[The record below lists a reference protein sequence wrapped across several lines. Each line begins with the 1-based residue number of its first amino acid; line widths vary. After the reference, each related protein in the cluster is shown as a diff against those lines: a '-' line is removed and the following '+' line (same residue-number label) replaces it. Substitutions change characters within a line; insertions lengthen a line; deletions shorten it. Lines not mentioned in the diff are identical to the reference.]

1 MDPDPPLSQSNRAST
16 VSGVDLLDGP
26 DAHRVGRGL
35 VGVGGSDL
43 VASLERA
50 DRHAVEGHHRFLG
63 EGGHERVVVT
73 GTHRVVEQLLV
84 LAHGLGQI
92 HAAMLMVRVVFVYDG
107 MAAPA
112 RNQPPVHRDR
122 DDEGHGQRK
131 RQAAPEEKARQPG
144 LHRARDSQHDRVVHY
159 LHHGDGDGVGGE
171 RHLDGLPERHARAQH
186 RPDGQRVAEE
196 ERQDDRERVI
206 RFEDLVEKVRI
217 SNPDADIEL
226 LRRAYVFS
234 AFEHKGQVRHSGEPY
249 LVHPLEVADQL
260 ADMKLDVV
268 AIAAGLLHDI
278 VEDTQTPIERI
289 KELFGVDV
297 AHVVEGVTKLG
308 SIQFSSSEQRQAE
321 NFRKMLLAMVDD
333 IRVILVK
340 LADRLHN
347 MRTLHHLPEERRIKI
362 AQETRDIYAPIANRL
377 GMSKVK
383 NELEELAFKYL
394 EPKSYESLRHRVE
407 SRRRAT
413 EGMIE
418 ELKKNITAKLVD
430 AQIPVIQI
438 DGRIKRLFS
447 IHQKLKRQKI
457 DLEQVYDLVALR
469 IITGSVR
476 DCYATL
482 GIIHQ
487 TWAPVPGRIKDF
499 IAMPRPNGYQSLHTS
514 VVSERGFPFEV
525 QIRSADMHRIAEEG
539 IAAHWKYKEGRV
551 GADRDEQYFIW
562 LRQLLEWQQEVRDP
576 AGVPAEPE
584 DRALPGRG
592 LHLHP
597 EGGGQGAAARRDAG
611 RLRLRHS
618 HRRRPPVRRRPRQR
632 QDGAAPHQAA
642 QRRHRRDRHRAGPQ
656 AEPRLA
662 QLRRHLAGPQQDQAL
677 HPRRGE
683 NPQPRAGKEAVRQG
697 SAPLRPQREVAHRRG
712 ALRRAVDRAAA
723 CRRRTSSSPRSRTA
737 RLSAKAV
744 LGKLVPQEQL
754 KEPQQESALSSV
766 VRRVLGT
773 GDEKI
778 KVRGIDDLMVFR
790 ARCCNPIRGEKIV
803 GYITRGK
810 GVSVH
815 AAACP
820 NVVNLLY
827 DPERRIDVE
836 WDKGSDPSPYTVRLS
851 IQVEDRKG
859 ILADVSSKIAG
870 INTNIRNVE
879 ATTTDQMGRIDM
891 TVEISDVKHLQKVIK
906 SLRSVDG
913 VVDVER
919 ASR

>member
-1 MDPDPPLSQSNRAST
+1 M
-16 VSGVDLLDGP
+16 
-26 DAHRVGRGL
+26 
-35 VGVGGSDL
+35 
-43 VASLERA
+43 
-50 DRHAVEGHHRFLG
+50 
-63 EGGHERVVVT
+63 
-73 GTHRVVEQLLV
+73 
-84 LAHGLGQI
+84 
-92 HAAMLMVRVVFVYDG
+92 
-107 MAAPA
+107 
-112 RNQPPVHRDR
+112 
-122 DDEGHGQRK
+122 
-131 RQAAPEEKARQPG
+131 
-144 LHRARDSQHDRVVHY
+144 
-159 LHHGDGDGVGGE
+159 
-171 RHLDGLPERHARAQH
+171 
-186 RPDGQRVAEE
+186 
-196 ERQDDRERVI
+196 I
-206 RFEDLVEKVRI
+206 RFEDLIEKVRA

-308 SIQFSSSEQRQAE
+308 SIQFSSSEERQAE

-347 MRTLHHLPEERRIKI
+347 MRTLHHLPEERRVKI

-377 GMSKVK
+377 GMSKIK
-383 NELEELAFKYL
+383 NELEELAFRYL
-394 EPKSYESLRHRVE
+394 EPKAYEALRQRVE
-407 SRRRAT
+407 ARRRAT

-418 ELKKNITAKLVD
+418 DLKRTVAAKLAE
-430 AQIPVIQI
+430 AQVPVIQI

-457 DLEQVYDLVALR
+457 DLDQVYDLVALR

-476 DCYATL
+476 DCYAAL

-525 QIRSADMHRIAEEG
+525 QIRSAEMHRIAEEG

-551 GADRDEQYFIW
+551 GADRDEQYFLW

-576 AGVPAEPE
+576 QEFLQNLKIELYPE
-584 DRALPGRG
+584 EVYIFTPKGEVKALPRDATPVDFAYAIHTDVGHQCVGARVNGKMVPLRTRLRNGDIVEIVTTPGHKPSRDWLNFVATSRARNKIKHFIHAEEKVRSLELGKKLFDKEARRYG
-592 LHLHP
+592 LNVKSLT
-597 EGGGQGAAARRDAG
+597 EGERFAALLTENGFQKPDELFTAIAYGKLAARG
-611 RLRLRHS
+611 
-618 HRRRPPVRRRPRQR
+618 V
-632 QDGAAPHQAA
+632 
-642 QRRHRRDRHRAGPQ
+642 
-656 AEPRLA
+656 LA
-662 QLRRHLAGPQQDQAL
+662 R
-677 HPRRGE
+677 
-683 NPQPRAGKEAVRQG
+683 
-697 SAPLRPQREVAHRRG
+697 
-712 ALRRAVDRAAA
+712 
-723 CRRRTSSSPRSRTA
+723 
-737 RLSAKAV
+737 
-744 LGKLVPQEQL
+744 LVPQDQL
-754 KEPQQESALSSV
+754 KEPQESAIASV
-766 VRRVLGT
+766 VKRVLGT
-773 GDEKI
+773 GEEKI
-778 KVRGIDDLMVFR
+778 KVRGFDDLMVFR
-790 ARCCNPIRGEKIV
+790 ARCCNPIRGEQII

-815 AAACP
+815 AATCP

-836 WDKGSDPSPYTVRLS
+836 WDKSSDPSPYTVRLT
-851 IQVEDRKG
+851 IQVEDRRG

-879 ATTTDQMGRIDM
+879 ATTTDQLGRIDM
-891 TVEISDVKHLQKVIK
+891 TVEISDVKHLQRVIK

-913 VVDVER
+913 VLDVER